1 MMNIRVDDAILAKD
15 AGARLENV
23 TLGGSGVGVE
33 IAHVSKS
40 FDIKGRTLPVLE
52 DISLSVSANEFIVIV
67 GASGCGK
74 STLLRLVAGLDRPDS
89 GVIRIGGVIVE
100 GPALNRGI
108 VFQDH
113 RLLPWL
119 TAEENVAAAL
129 IARGVPK
136 AERLA
141 VARRYLS
148 LVGLAGF
155 EAAYPAQLSGG
166 MAQRAA
172 IGRALANDPAVLL
185 LDEPLG
191 ALDALTRHRL
201 QREIAR
207 LSAENPKTII
217 LVTHDIEEAVF
228 FADRIV
234 VMDAAPGRIRHIIPV
249 NLPRPRDRTH
259 PDFVALRRAV
269 LSEFVDENE

>member
-1 MMNIRVDDAILAKD
+1 MNIRVNEPVIVEPAL
-15 AGARLENV
+15 ARLDV
-23 TLGGSGVGVE
+23 ASGEGVAVE
-33 IAHVSKS
+33 IAHVCKS
-40 FDIKGRTLPVLE
+40 FDIKGKRLEVLD
-52 DISLSVSANEFIVIV
+52 DISLTVAANEFVVIV

-74 STLLRLVAGLDRPDS
+74 STLLRLVAGLDHANS
-89 GVIRIGGVIVE
+89 GVVRVGGVAVE
-100 GPALNRGI
+100 GPALDRGI

-172 IGRALANDPAVLL
+172 IGRALANDPAILL

-191 ALDALTRHRL
+191 ALDALTRLRL
-201 QREIAR
+201 QKEIAR

-234 VMDAAPGRIRHIIPV
+234 VMDANPGRIRHIIPV
-249 NLPRPRDRTH
+249 DLPRPRDRSD
-259 PDFVALRRAV
+259 PKFVALRRVV
-269 LSEFVDENE
+269 LAEFVDEGA

>member
-1 MMNIRVDDAILAKD
+1 MNIHLKDSALLAKT
-15 AGARLENV
+15 AATQSPASHV
-23 TLGGSGVGVE
+23 SGVPVV
-33 IAHVSKS
+33 IDHVSKS
-40 FDIKGRTLPVLE
+40 FEIKGQALPVLK
-52 DISLSVSANEFIVIV
+52 DISLNIAAGEFVVIV

-74 STLLRLVAGLDRPDS
+74 STLLRLIAGLDLPGAGAIFIDGS
-89 GVIRIGGVIVE
+89 KVE
-100 GPALNRGI
+100 GPGLNRGV

-136 AERLA
+136 EERLA
-141 VARRYLS
+141 VARRYLT

-155 EAAYPAQLSGG
+155 ETAYPGQLSGG

-191 ALDALTRHRL
+191 ALDALTRLKL
-201 QREIAR
+201 QSELAR
-207 LSAENPKTII
+207 LSAENTKTIV

-234 VMDAAPGRIRHIIPV
+234 VMDSSPGRIRKIIPV
-249 NLPRPRDRTH
+249 NLPRPRNRSH
-259 PDFVALRRAV
+259 PDFVELRRQV
-269 LSEFVDENE
+269 LEEFVDETH